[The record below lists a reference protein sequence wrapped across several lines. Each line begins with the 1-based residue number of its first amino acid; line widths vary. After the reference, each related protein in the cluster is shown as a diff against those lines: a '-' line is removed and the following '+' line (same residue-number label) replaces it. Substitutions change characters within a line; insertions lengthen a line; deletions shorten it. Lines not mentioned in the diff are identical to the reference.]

1 MVSMFDL
8 HMHILP
14 GVDDGAKTMEEAVEM
29 ARVASEN
36 GTEAVLATPHRRDV
50 TERLSVQEVQ
60 ELMTVF
66 KARLEGEGIGL
77 RLLLG
82 MENHLDIDLPGEL
95 SSGRALPMNG
105 TRYAL
110 VELPFFGSPN
120 YLDEVLFQIQVQGIT
135 PVLAHP
141 ERIEAVQKNPELLVG
156 FVERGMLSQVT
167 AGSFLGY
174 FGGGVKR
181 VTHTLLRRGL
191 IHLIASDAHVP
202 RGPRSPNLTRAVA
215 VAAAVV
221 GQERANAMVVD
232 TPRAILD
239 DMPVEVEPPRG
250 SEAVRRWWAPWRR

>member
-1 MVSMFDL
+1 MISMFDL

-29 ARVASEN
+29 ARLAFEN
-36 GTEAVLATPHRRDV
+36 GTEVILATPHRRDV
-50 TERLSVQEVQ
+50 TERSSVPEVQ
-60 ELMTVF
+60 ELMTAF
-66 KARLEGEGIGL
+66 KAQLEAEGIGL
-77 RLLLG
+77 RLVLG

-120 YLDEVLFQIQVQGIT
+120 YLEEVLFQIQVQGIT

-141 ERIEAVQKNPELLVG
+141 ERIEAIQKKPDLLVG

-181 VTHTLLRRGL
+181 FTHTLLRRGL
-191 IHLIASDAHVP
+191 IHVIASDAHFP
-202 RGPRSPNLTRAVA
+202 RGRRSPDLTHAVA
-215 VAAAVV
+215 VAADIV
-221 GQERANAMVVD
+221 GEERANAMVVN

-239 DMPVEVEPPRG
+239 GMPVEVEPPRG
-250 SEAVRRWWAPWRR
+250 SEGVRRWWAPWRR